1 MKERGR
7 PSGGGGCLG
16 NLGRESIMCT
26 IRVCFLSLDFLYYF
40 VRITINIVVKV
51 NTLLPVFKPVYDYNG
66 PLFFFVLFKKCQ
78 IQSIKLKHRNAPL
91 HTQPKNVCKTFHFVN
106 LAEVFFFFC
115 FSKACFDIAMYNMK
129 ACNEHDSRV
138 LKSTFNNLPYQ
149 MVVNCNTVLFEFGA
163 LNAT

>member
-1 MKERGR
+1 
-7 PSGGGGCLG
+7 
-16 NLGRESIMCT
+16 MCT

-51 NTLLPVFKPVYDYNG
+51 NTLLPVFKPAYEYNG

-106 LAEVFFFFC
+106 LAEVFFFC